1 MTSQLESRAQAPATA
16 VARQPGTRH
25 RRAAGTPGGRWQMRL
40 LQVAA
45 VVGFF
50 ALWELFALTPT
61 AAKADMPGALE
72 SIGRLGEL
80 VLTGKYWAA
89 LASTTGSWAV
99 ALAASIVIGVPA
111 GLAIGRS
118 RRILDSTKW
127 SIDFLRTIPS
137 VAFIPLALLLM
148 GRTQAMVIV
157 VAVIPAV
164 WPLVIQAI
172 YAGQQADPVLG
183 RVARSFRLTVADR
196 IRYVLA
202 PDVLAFVW
210 PGLRLATT
218 AALLVTVSAELIGG
232 SKGIGSEIMNAQI
245 YNRSAT
251 LYAWV
256 LTACFL
262 GLLINAVLAVL
273 QRKLLWWHPSMRGK
287 QR

>member
-1 MTSQLESRAQAPATA
+1 MTSQLESRTHAPA
-16 VARQPGTRH
+16 VVVRKPEARPRASGT
-25 RRAAGTPGGRWQMRL
+25 GRWRIRL
-40 LQVAA
+40 LQAAA
-45 VVGFF
+45 VVGFLV
-50 ALWELFALTPT
+50 LWQLFSLTPT

-72 SIGRLGEL
+72 SFGRLGEL
-80 VLTGKYWAA
+80 VLTGDYWAA
-89 LASTTGSWAV
+89 LGSTTGSWAV
-99 ALAASIVIGVPA
+99 ALAASVVIGVPV
-111 GLAIGRS
+111 GLIIGRS
-118 RRILDSTKW
+118 RRVLDSTKW

-164 WPLVIQAI
+164 WPLVIQSI
-172 YAGQQADPVLG
+172 YAGQQADPVLA
-183 RVARSFRLTVADR
+183 RVSRSFRLTVADR

-232 SKGIGSEIMNAQI
+232 SMGIGSEIMNAQI

-262 GLLINAVLAVL
+262 GLLINAVLGVL
-273 QRKLLWWHPSMRGK
+273 QRKLLWWHPSMRGT
-287 QR
+287 RR

>member
-1 MTSQLESRAQAPATA
+1 MTSQLESPTQAPAAA
-16 VARQPGTRH
+16 VVRRPGARR
-25 RRAAGTPGGRWQMRL
+25 RRASGTGRWQTRL

-45 VVGFF
+45 VVGFLV
-50 ALWELFALTPT
+50 LWELFALTPT

-72 SIGRLGEL
+72 SIRRLGEL

-89 LASTTGSWAV
+89 LAATSGSWAV
-99 ALAASIVIGVPA
+99 ALTASIVIGVPA

-118 RRILDSTKW
+118 RRVLDSTKW

-164 WPLVIQAI
+164 WPLVIQSI

-262 GLLINAVLAVL
+262 GLLINAVLSVL
-273 QRKLLWWHPSMRGK
+273 QRRLLWWHPSMRGK
-287 QR
+287 RR